1 MQSDDGSQDRVIAA
15 WNTRADTIPS
25 PDALI
30 IAALEA
36 AADNA
41 ESPNL
46 PVFKP
51 GWGSAQDAAAI
62 SAMVA
67 VAKFIRAL
75 ADNPD
80 ALAAI
85 KAKAEGRG

>member
-1 MQSDDGSQDRVIAA
+1 MTGLGKHCT
-15 WNTRADTIPS
+15 NTRTDSIPS
-25 PDALI
+25 EDDLI
-30 IAALEA
+30 RAALEA

-51 GWGSAQDAAAI
+51 GWGAAQDAAAI

-67 VAKFIRAL
+67 VAKSIRAMK
-75 ADNPD
+75 DDPQ

-85 KAKAEGRG
+85 KAKAGDRG